1 MDRGP
6 QHRLRVSG
14 FERMSR
20 LYPTRFNR
28 VRQGVL
34 RRCVLRGCFARDFC
48 AGARGTSALADP
60 CADAPNQPVSPRSR
74 LEAPT

>member
-28 VRQGVL
+28 VRQGESRGVL
-34 RRCVLRGCFARDFC
+34 VQGRGAH
-48 AGARGTSALADP
+48 
-60 CADAPNQPVSPRSR
+60 PV
-74 LEAPT
+74 